1 MRKTSEG
8 LDMYNNHQPGDVKKG
23 AKVMVD
29 VLTGQDIPLRLVLGS
44 DAVEVIKRKCR
55 STLELLS
62 QWEEGEQ
69 IDKP

>member
-1 MRKTSEG
+1 
-8 LDMYNNHQPGDVKKG
+8 MYNNHQPGDVKKG